1 MDALKRLRGLLVGV
15 IVLWGPLLLVSTLLV
30 PTGGGLP
37 LPHLAIATGLAFTG
51 ERILFRLFAL
61 PTAPPREGIFRVVPR
76 YPYKAALL
84 AALGVAVGFAGVWE
98 VGSAGFGV
106 KAIAALPASALLLV
120 GAGRIRS
127 QPHWGT
133 WLVVVEDCLAIH
145 APSGDWRVPIRQ
157 IRRVFVRAGDQSYY
171 IATPWKDRDT
181 IVLTEAALGAWW
193 IEDAEGLRALL
204 TDSAP
209 EENVSSLLGA
219 KRRAEKLSS

>member
-1 MDALKRLRGLLVGV
+1 MDTLKRLRGMMVGV
-15 IVLWGPLLLVSTLLV
+15 VLLWGPLLLVSTLLV

-37 LPHLAIATGLAFTG
+37 VPHLAIATGLAFIG

-61 PTAPPREGIFRVVPR
+61 PAAGPVEGIFRVVPR

-98 VGSAGFGV
+98 VGSVGFGF
-106 KAIAALPASALLLV
+106 KAIAALPASALLLI
-120 GAGRIRS
+120 GAGRIRN

-133 WLVVVEDCLAIH
+133 WLAVRDGCLEIH

-157 IRRVFVRAGDQSYY
+157 IRRVFVRAGDASYY

-193 IEDAEGLRALL
+193 LEDADALRALL

-209 EENVSSLLGA
+209 EEGVTSLLGA
-219 KRRAEKLSS
+219 KRRAGKLSS